1 MTSSTE
7 AISASRAV
15 ESRDPTTGEVWRSY
29 APAGRDD
36 VERAMAAARR
46 AQPEWAARPV
56 AERAAAVERFRRA
69 LYRRRADVAALIE
82 RESGKPAA
90 EALVAEVM
98 VVLDLARYY
107 ARESIRRLEQ
117 GWFTPS
123 NIALWRK
130 RIRIVHE
137 PYGVIGVIA
146 PWNYP
151 LMLPAGTVLSAVV
164 TGNAVLLK
172 PSEYT
177 PSTGMVIGELCRE
190 AGMPDD
196 LVSVLPGAGET
207 GAALIA
213 AGPDKLFFTGSAATG
228 RKVAATCSDRMIP
241 YVLELGGSDPAIVL
255 EDAPL
260 ENAVSGIL
268 WGRFSN
274 AGQTCVAPKRALVAA
289 PVYDRFVERMA
300 SAVSRLQVGP
310 SGAGTQDVGPLIR
323 PWQAE
328 HLREQ
333 LQDAVARGARV
344 VARGTIPAGA
354 AEAYFP
360 PTVLAD
366 VTPEMR
372 VMREESFG
380 PLLPV
385 MRVDDAEDAI
395 AHANASVFGLSASIW
410 SRDVPRAIRLAE
422 RVEAGT
428 VTINDAIV
436 AVGIAE
442 VPHGGVKESGTGRA
456 HGAEGLMECVRS
468 KTIVVD
474 RLAGVRQPWWFG
486 YDAEQARNLDA
497 FVRLWHGRTPAERLG
512 GMWRS
517 LKLLMVKARPL

>member
-1 MTSSTE
+1 MTT
-7 AISASRAV
+7 SAAVTASPRAV
-15 ESRDPTTGEVWRSY
+15 ESRDPMTGEVWRSY
-29 APAGRDD
+29 VPAGREE

-56 AERAAAVERFRRA
+56 SERAAAVERFRRA
-69 LYRRRADVAALIE
+69 LYRRRDEATALIH

-90 EALVAEVM
+90 EALVTEVM

-107 ARESIRRLEQ
+107 ARESVRRLEQ
-117 GWFTPS
+117 RWFTPA

-130 RIRIVHE
+130 RVRIAHE

-151 LMLPAGTVLSAVV
+151 LMLPAGTVLSAIV

-177 PSTGMVIGELCRE
+177 PSTGGLIAELCGE
-190 AGMPDD
+190 AGVPDG
-196 LVSVLPGAGET
+196 LVAVLPGAGDT

-228 RKVAATCSDRMIP
+228 RKVAATCAERMIP
-241 YVLELGGSDPAIVL
+241 HVLELGGSDPAIVL

-260 ENAVSGIL
+260 DNAVSGIL

-310 SGAGTQDVGPLIR
+310 SAAGAHDVGPLIR

-328 HLREQ
+328 HLRAQ
-333 LQDAVARGARV
+333 LDDAVARGARV
-344 VARGTIPAGA
+344 VARGTVPADTAG
-354 AEAYFP
+354 AYFP

-385 MRVDDAEDAI
+385 MRVADAEDAV
-395 AHANASVFGLSASIW
+395 ARANASMFGLSASIW
-410 SRDVPRAIRLAE
+410 SRDVPNAIRLAE

-428 VTINDAIV
+428 VTINDAIM

-456 HGAEGLMECVRS
+456 HGVEGLMECVRS
-468 KTIVVD
+468 KAVVVD
-474 RLAGVRQPWWFG
+474 RLVGVRQPWWFG
-486 YDAEQARNLDA
+486 YDAERARNLDA
-497 FVRLWHGRTPAERLG
+497 FVRFWHGRTPAERLG
-512 GMWRS
+512 GVWRS
-517 LKLLMVKARPL
+517 LKLLTARERPL